1 MAKKLRIGM
10 VGTGFMGRVHS
21 NAYRHVGPI
30 FRPAVLP
37 VLQAVCARNP
47 DQAAA
52 FAHDWGYEH
61 VQTDWRRLVE
71 RDDIDAVD
79 ICVPNHLHKDIAVA
93 AARAGKAVL
102 CEKPLALNTADAE
115 FMCNA
120 IETAAV
126 ANTVWFNYRRIPA
139 VTLAQRMVAEGRLGR
154 IYHYRASFLQDWTIA
169 PELPQGGKALWR
181 LDAEEAGSG
190 VLGDLLAHCI
200 DTALWINGPI
210 HQVSGMTETFVKE
223 RTHTSTGMKQPVSID
238 DACTFMCRF
247 GNGSLGVFESSR
259 YARGHKASYVFE
271 INGAESS
278 LRWSLEDLHRLEYMS
293 HADPADVRGWRSIHV
308 SDHGGKH
315 PYMDHWWVPGLQIG
329 YEHSF
334 IHHVADF
341 LAALEQG
348 TTCPPSFR
356 DALATQRICD
366 GVLVSAAEGRWQN
379 VT

>member
-1 MAKKLRIGM
+1 MKLRIGM

-30 FRPAVLP
+30 FRPAISP
-37 VLQAVCARNP
+37 VLQAVCARNA
-47 DQAAA
+47 DQANT
-52 FAHDWGYEH
+52 FARDWGYEH
-61 VQTDWRRLVE
+61 VETDWRRLVE
-71 RDDIDAVD
+71 RDDVDAVD

-102 CEKPLALNTADAE
+102 CEKPLALHTADAE
-115 FMCNA
+115 AMC
-120 IETAAV
+120 TAVEAAGV

-139 VTLAQRMVAEGRLGR
+139 VTLAKQMVSQGRLGR

-169 PELPQGGKALWR
+169 EDLPQGGKALWR
-181 LDAEEAGSG
+181 LDAKEAGSG

-210 HQVSGMTETFVKE
+210 SQVSGMTETFVKE
-223 RTHTSTGMKQPVSID
+223 RLHTGTGKKEPVGID

-247 GNGSLGVFESSR
+247 GNGSLGLFESSR

-271 INGAESS
+271 INGAEGS

-293 HADPADVRGWRSIHV
+293 HGDAADVRGWRSIHV

-315 PYMDHWWVPGLQIG
+315 PYMEHWWVPGLQIG

-341 LAALEQG
+341 LASVAEG
-348 TTCPPSFR
+348 GACPPSFR
-356 DALATQRICD
+356 EALATQRVCD
-366 GVLVSAAEGRWQN
+366 GVLASAAEGCWQ
-379 VT
+379 TLT